1 MFCGMDEGNSNCGCC
16 IISLNLQ
23 GIAFVIT
30 VSPVFYVCEKAAGV
44 HTNHYFRRILV
55 RVFVVGAHWFVAL
68 AVPFFGPINSVLG
81 ALLVTVGVYIIPL
94 LAFNIVY
101 RTNKAREVA
110 LPSSCLTLVFT
121 RHSFVSCIIIHRH
134 TQQGSRDPCHIH
146 LHRVIRFGKH
156 IACLKSHVQNQ
167 SVQMNLYF
175 LVMIKALWLKATI
188 EWTLENQVR
197 LGVILITWLVIHPIA
212 SKSNVETFQME

>member
-1 MFCGMDEGNSNCGCC
+1 MLSFFSLKSWFAKCFVAWMRGNLIVESCC
-16 IISLNLQ
+16 IVSLNLQ

-30 VSPVFYVCEKAAGV
+30 VTPVFYVCEKAAGV

-110 LPSSCLTLVFT
+110 LLSSCLTLQWFM
-121 RHSFVSCIIIHRH
+121 RHSFVSCIIIHWH
-134 TQQGSRDPCHIH
+134 TQQGSRDPCRIH
-146 LHRVIRFGKH
+146 LNKVIRFDKH
-156 IACLKSHVQNQ
+156 ISCFK
-167 SVQMNLYF
+167 
-175 LVMIKALWLKATI
+175 
-188 EWTLENQVR
+188 
-197 LGVILITWLVIHPIA
+197 
-212 SKSNVETFQME
+212 